1 MTAILRAFVVCF
13 LAVIASG
20 RFHLSSGDRNGD
32 TDPNLIEP
40 VTEKMGQSTSP
51 QKGRITYDDL
61 DSGRW
66 PLALSQRTF
75 VIFDRQY
82 FHDEVHGPLLDC
94 LGQFENTKIIVYRQ
108 DWRWRFG
115 QLLRGSYPLRSPKN
129 LVRDLQHDPALA
141 GPIDLIFGT
150 CDLDLVWMSDDLDA
164 IWRARA
170 AENRFRIVCIRHWPG
185 EDLVR
190 DNAHWLDR
198 AAFTVLGGSKSK
210 KLKTMLTGLDRFG
223 RSHDSLDAGASAIPG
238 RTTGP
243 TLVAPSE

>member
-1 MTAILRAFVVCF
+1 MIY
-13 LAVIASG
+13 LAPSVKRFSEIIIVIASMLL
-20 RFHLSSGDRNGD
+20 LS
-32 TDPNLIEP
+32 I
-40 VTEKMGQSTSP
+40 GQSGYCFARQESMERSP
-51 QKGRITYDDL
+51 YRSAKHEVPWA
-61 DSGRW
+61 SVMARW
-66 PLALSQRTF
+66 TEPWRVSLWNRT
-75 VIFDRQY
+75 VIVFDRQY

-108 DWRWRFG
+108 EWRWRFG

-150 CDLDLVWMSDDLDA
+150 CDLDLVWMSDALDA